1 MGFALF
7 LEDVGV
13 KMKSLWIVAL
23 VVALSSCGTTSGL
36 LNGSAT
42 VIEGFGEDLRSIS
55 DLFR

>member
-1 MGFALF
+1 
-7 LEDVGV
+7 
-13 KMKSLWIVAL
+13 MKSLWIVAL
-23 VVALSSCGTTSGL
+23 VVSLSSCGTTSGL